1 MLSFLKRTSYLI
13 ISTQQKIQF
22 QEIDLISSLR
32 QQLTFT
38 PGPAHTSDVLTGNK
52 IPSVNIT
59 RLRLNPA
66 TYLFGK
72 VTPRNQWC
80 LQIMGLGKRAQEC
93 KASAFLLSFYLI
105 KEIQFEQWVGWTPEE
120 FTKFKTFGLTRCIY
134 SSIGRPI
141 DGRAT
146 LLVDLDHSKP
156 ILQKTIVHIYI
167 CCDIDHYPIKPY
179 NPKPSSWHLCFD
191 WCASPPL
198 HWLRWHRTPML
209 WA

>member
-1 MLSFLKRTSYLI
+1 MYLLETRYPQSTSRG
-13 ISTQQKIQF
+13 SGSIQPPTCLAKF
-22 QEIDLISSLR
+22 HLGINGAYRLWDLAKGHR
-32 QQLTFT
+32 
-38 PGPAHTSDVLTGNK
+38 N
-52 IPSVNIT
+52 
-59 RLRLNPA
+59 A
-66 TYLFGK
+66 T
-72 VTPRNQWC
+72 
-80 LQIMGLGKRAQEC
+80 
-93 KASAFLLSFYLI
+93 SAFLLSFYLI